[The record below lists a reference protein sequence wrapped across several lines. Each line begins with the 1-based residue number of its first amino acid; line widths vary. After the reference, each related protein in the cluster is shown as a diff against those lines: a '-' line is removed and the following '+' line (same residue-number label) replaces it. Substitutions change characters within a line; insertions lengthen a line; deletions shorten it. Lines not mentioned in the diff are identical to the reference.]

1 MTAQNRDK
9 IQVLI
14 KKGVNI
20 LAPASLDIGEDVNLD
35 RISGERVTI
44 YPGCRIY
51 GNDTLIME
59 GATLGFEGPATIV
72 NCQIGPEVELKGGFF
87 SRSVFLEKAS
97 LGSGAQIRE
106 GCILEEEAGGAHCVG
121 LKQTILFPFVTM
133 GSLINFCDCLMSG
146 GTSRKNH
153 SEVGSSYIH
162 FNYTPNQDKATPS
175 LIGDVPRGV
184 MLNQS
189 PIFLG
194 GQGGLVGPC
203 RLGFGTVIAAG
214 TIYRSDCPEGDNL
227 IFGPV
232 RKTGQLNF
240 HSDIY
245 HSIRRRTVNNIIY
258 IGNLCAL
265 RQWYLHVRS
274 LFFRGNYLSEEL
286 FSGVLDK
293 LDLVFAE
300 RVKRLGAVAAK
311 MPASIESRRQL
322 GEGKELEVVTARQR
336 ELHENWPEIEE
347 ALKAGRK
354 EQGDLS
360 LRDPFL
366 ERIISG
372 RGERGGSYIAAI
384 QGLEPIWSEK
394 GSDWLQ
400 GIVDGITRNIL
411 DLLPSYK

>member
-1 MTAQNRDK
+1 MTGRNRDRV
-9 IQVLI
+9 QVLI
-14 KKGVNI
+14 NKGVRI
-20 LAPASLDIGEDVNLD
+20 LDPEGVDIGEDVNPE
-35 RISGERVTI
+35 RISRERVTI

-59 GATLGFEGPATIV
+59 GATLGFEGPATVV
-72 NCQIGPEVELKGGFF
+72 NCQIGPGVELKGGFF

-97 LGSGAQIRE
+97 LGSCAQIRD
-106 GCILEEEAGGAHCVG
+106 GCILEEESGGAHSVG
-121 LKQTILFPFVTM
+121 LKQTILLPFVTL

-146 GTSRKNH
+146 GTSRKDH

-184 MLNQS
+184 MLNQP

-214 TIYRSDCPEGDNL
+214 TICRSDCPEGGKL
-227 IFGPV
+227 IFGRE
-232 RKTGQLNF
+232 RKTGRYDFNPA
-240 HSDIY
+240 IY
-245 HSIRRRTVNNIIY
+245 HSIQRRTVSNIIY
-258 IGNLCAL
+258 IGNLYAL

-274 LFFRGNYLSEEL
+274 LFSRGDYLSEEL

-293 LDLVFAE
+293 LDLILAE

-311 MPASIESRRQL
+311 LPASIESRRQL
-322 GEGKELEVVTARQR
+322 GEGEELAAVTTRQR
-336 ELHENWPEIEE
+336 GLHESWPRIEE

-354 EQGDLS
+354 EQGDSS
-360 LRDPFL
+360 LRDSFL
-366 ERIISG
+366 ERII
-372 RGERGGSYIAAI
+372 RGGEERGGSYIATI
-384 QGLEPIWSEK
+384 QGLEPVWAEK

-400 GIVDGITRNIL
+400 GIVDGITRNVL
-411 DLLPSYK
+411 DLLPSFE